1 VGGVGLDFRSIRVPL
16 DADPVRAI
24 RADPALRATA
34 EDYPPF
40 GVRFGDEVLP
50 EISEALLAVLPAGVR
65 WSHHFGDRSF
75 QQAEYLLDRRVTRT
89 WEERERTMAYRT
101 VFGDERF
108 AGSWRCSDPAFLAG
122 AAERIDT
129 LDVAAARRGFSVAE
143 MARNGV
149 YKVQPGDPDDDAFAR
164 VLANLRSFADHCRDT
179 AARELGLI
187 ITLF

>member
-1 VGGVGLDFRSIRVPL
+1 MGLDFKSIPVPL

-34 EDYPPF
+34 EDYPSF
-40 GVRFGDEVLP
+40 GVR
-50 EISEALLAVLPAGVR
+50 
-65 WSHHFGDRSF
+65 
-75 QQAEYLLDRRVTRT
+75 
-89 WEERERTMAYRT
+89 
-101 VFGDERF
+101 FGDERF
-108 AGSWRCSDPAFLAG
+108 AGSRRCSDPAFPAG
-122 AAERIDT
+122 TADRIDA

-149 YKVQPGDPDDDAFAR
+149 YKVRQGDPHDGAFAR
-164 VLANLRSFADHCRDT
+164 VLADLRSFADHCRDT